1 MGWVDNMHIR
11 WRDLTAYFASMPRVG
26 EHFTEFYVLGAGGK
40 IGDYLTNLTLG
51 ESGTVTLGVV
61 NREYEEVNYTIV
73 IKLDNETVGTINRR

>member
-1 MGWVDNMHIR
+1 LEGPNGVLCTHAKSWGR
-11 WRDLTAYFASMPRVG
+11 
-26 EHFTEFYVLGAGGK
+26 FTEFYVLGAGGK